1 MQYLCKKQLV
11 VGGITYYPGNIVPE
25 GVILPDRSL
34 KLERNNYISEINKE
48 CEETSVSGQEGF
60 TQEQVDHMIDNAV
73 LEAVA
78 KIEGKVSI
86 QVAIKRESGEGD
98 HIVVLATQ
106 MEIQQIFSIMQMNV
120 EEAVKEIVEIK
131 NENILILL
139 HAIDNR
145 KMVKEASKKQV
156 DNLYA
161 EKKPNHHNTR
171 INNHTKGVDT

>member
-25 GVILPDRSL
+25 GVILPERSL
-34 KLERNNYISEINKE
+34 KLIKSNYISEINKE

-60 TQEQVDHMIDNAV
+60 TQEQVDQMIDNAV

-86 QVAIKRESGEGD
+86 QVAIKGESGEGE
-98 HIVVLATQ
+98 HIVVLVTQ
-106 MEIQQIFSIMQMNV
+106 TEIRQVFSIMQMNV
-120 EEAVKEIVEIK
+120 EEAVKEIAEIK

-139 HAIDNR
+139 HAIDSR
-145 KMVKEASKKQV
+145 KMVKEASKKRV
-156 DNLYA
+156 DNLYSENKFDNSSA
-161 EKKPNHHNTR
+161 R
-171 INNHTKGVDT
+171 ITYTEGVDT

>member
-34 KLERNNYISEINKE
+34 KLVRNNYISEINKE
-48 CEETSVSGQEGF
+48 CGETSVSGQEGF

-98 HIVVLATQ
+98 HIVVLVTQ
-106 MEIQQIFSIMQMNV
+106 MEIQQVFSIMQMNV
-120 EEAVKEIVEIK
+120 EEAVKEIAEIK
-131 NENILILL
+131 NENMLILL

-145 KMVKEASKKQV
+145 KMIKEASKKQV
-156 DNLYA
+156 DNLYS
-161 EKKPNHHNTR
+161 ENRSDNSNT
-171 INNHTKGVDT
+171 IITHTEGVDT